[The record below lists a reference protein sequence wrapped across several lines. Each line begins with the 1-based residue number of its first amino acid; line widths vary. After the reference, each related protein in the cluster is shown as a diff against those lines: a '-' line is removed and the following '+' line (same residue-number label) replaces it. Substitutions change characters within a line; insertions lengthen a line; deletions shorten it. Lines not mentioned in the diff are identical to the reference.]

1 MASFAILNKCA
12 KHNAQ
17 RRAIMYDLELHAYL
31 HREDMLDEACK
42 ARLVKLARSPLQR
55 SRALT
60 AWRPM
65 AWASLIVLLIGV
77 GR

>member
-1 MASFAILNKCA
+1 M
-12 KHNAQ
+12 HE
-17 RRAIMYDLELHAYL
+17 LELTAYL

-42 ARLVKLARSPLQR
+42 ARLVKLARGPVQR
-55 SRALT
+55 SRALM

-65 AWASLIVLLIGV
+65 AWASLIVLFIAV